1 MKPLPATEENIR
13 RAAGVIRDG
22 GIVAFPTETVY
33 GLGADAFNPEAV
45 ARIFE
50 AKQRPFFDPL
60 IVHIGDIQQLD
71 MVAASIPGV
80 GRECAHRFWPGPFT
94 MVLPK
99 SGNVPDIVT
108 AGLDTVGIRMPAH
121 DIARRLIGES
131 GTPLAA
137 PSANPFGYISPTSA
151 AHVARQLGNRVDMIL
166 DGGPCAVG
174 VESTIVGMDESGC
187 TVLRHGGLP
196 AENIEDVTGK
206 LYEKE
211 KTGDPQ
217 APGQLPYHYSPSTP
231 VILVDA
237 IDEIQNL
244 SSHQGILAFTV
255 PDMDT
260 ALSPVEVLSPEGSLR
275 KAAARLF
282 DCLHRLDGMGLTCIY
297 AQKVPEE
304 GLGRAIMDRLRKAAA
319 RTAG

>member
-13 RAAGVIRDG
+13 RAAGIIKDG

-60 IVHIGDIQQLD
+60 IVHIGDIRQLD
-71 MVAASIPGV
+71 MVAASIPDM
-80 GRECAHRFWPGPFT
+80 GRECARRFWPGPFT

-99 SGNVPDIVT
+99 SANVPDIVT

-121 DIARRLIGES
+121 DIARRLIAEA
-131 GTPLAA
+131 GTPVAA

-151 AHVARQLGNRVDMIL
+151 SHVARQLGDRVDMIL

-174 VESTIVGMDESGC
+174 VESTIVRLDGSGC
-187 TVLRHGGLP
+187 IVLRHGGLP
-196 AENIEDVTGK
+196 VEDIEDVTGT

-211 KTGDPQ
+211 EKGDPQ

-231 VILVDA
+231 VILVDS
-237 IDEIQNL
+237 IEDIPRFL
-244 SSHQGILAFTV
+244 PTHGILAFTR
-255 PDMDT
+255 PEIDT
-260 ALSPVEVLSPEGSLR
+260 RQAPVEVLSRDGSLR
-275 KAAARLF
+275 EAAVRLF
-282 DCLHRLDGMGLTCIY
+282 DCLHRLDGMGLGCIY

-319 RTAG
+319 RGSS